1 MLERTWLITGINRG
15 LGRDLAEA
23 LLERGDRVAGTARKP
38 IELDDLK
45 AKYGERLWKAA
56 LDLTDAGAI
65 QSVVDRAFA
74 ELGHIDV
81 VVNNAGSSLVG
92 AVEECSEEMI
102 RHILDTNLLGSIL
115 MVKAVLPHL
124 RAQGGGRILQ
134 VSSALGQL
142 AIPGLSLYV
151 ASKSGIEG
159 FIESTALEVAPFGI
173 EMTIFEPGSIRT
185 DFSAKASL
193 SPAIAAYDG
202 TPARGIRSRVES
214 VQDTVEKSSTSLG
227 NPAKMAK
234 VIIDSVDQSP
244 APKRVVMGSD
254 AYNGVSAAYRER
266 AASLETQKALA
277 FSTDF
282 RAICRA

>member
-38 IELDDLK
+38 TELDDLK
-45 AKYGERLWKAA
+45 AKYGERLWTAA

-65 QSVVDRAFA
+65 QSVVDRAFT
-74 ELGHIDV
+74 ELGRIDV

-102 RHILDTNLLGSIL
+102 RHLLDTNLLGSIL
-115 MVKAVLPHL
+115 MVKVILPHL

-173 EMTIFEPGSIRT
+173 EVTIFEPGSIRT

-214 VQDTVEKSSTSLG
+214 VRDAGEKSSTSPG
-227 NPAKMAK
+227 DPAKMAK

-254 AYNGVSAAYRER
+254 AYNGLTAAYRER

-277 FSTDF
+277 LSTDF
-282 RAICRA
+282 

>member
-1 MLERTWLITGINRG
+1 MLERTWLVTGINRG

-23 LLERGDRVAGTARKP
+23 LLERGDRVAGTARKLA
-38 IELDDLK
+38 ELDDLK
-45 AKYGERLWKAA
+45 AKYGDHLWTAA

-74 ELGHIDV
+74 ELGRIDV
-81 VVNNAGSSLVG
+81 VVNSAGSSLVG

-102 RHILDTNLLGSIL
+102 RQILDTNLLGSIL

-124 RAQGGGRILQ
+124 REQGGGRILQ

-193 SPAIAAYDG
+193 SPAIAVYDG

-214 VQDTVEKSSTSLG
+214 VQNTVEKSSTSLG
-227 NPAKMAK
+227 DPAKMAK

-254 AYNGVSAAYRER
+254 AYSGISAAYRER
-266 AASLETQKALA
+266 AASLETHKALA

-282 RAICRA
+282 